1 MKKTDDS
8 NIRRRATLAFA
19 WLDLAITLP
28 LAIPYVGEWVI
39 TLIYRL
45 DYALGW
51 YTGFPLLNPVSML
64 FVHVTGVLGIVWA
77 LARLH
82 DPSEFNTRIDAIG
95 RLAVSVLI
103 MLAIY
108 QGATPV
114 IGLFLISELSGFLAE
129 RLWRPHNS
137 NELAFG
143 KYNGRIR

>member
-64 FVHVTGVLGIVWA
+64 FIHVTGVLGIVWA

-108 QGATPV
+108 QGATPI

-129 RLWRPHNS
+129 RLWRPKNS